1 MKFFPMKQTFLIA
14 SSTEFL
20 QKLDKKTDKKTFLW
34 SNVTGK
40 LFEWT
45 INEKIFSVQYLNEQY
60 TKSSHAWIKF
70 LWYFIMIWTMWWGFN
85 RYWSLI
91 NGIKDWKN
99 IHIELRMNIWMKFI
113 FCICILCLYFSLES
127 TKFFYFFIFLYG
139 FFLAVY
145 NAESILIK
153 ENFQKDVEE

>member
-1 MKFFPMKQTFLIA
+1 
-14 SSTEFL
+14 
-20 QKLDKKTDKKTFLW
+20 
-34 SNVTGK
+34 
-40 LFEWT
+40 
-45 INEKIFSVQYLNEQY
+45 
-60 TKSSHAWIKF
+60 
-70 LWYFIMIWTMWWGFN
+70 
-85 RYWSLI
+85 
-91 NGIKDWKN
+91 
-99 IHIELRMNIWMKFI
+99 MKFI